1 MVWPEQI
8 EVNSPL
14 EEIPEQMLYETVYHF
29 NTFVR
34 LKDGTILAAGRR
46 LGDQEKTISLT
57 GDLIAESSHTYSDTF
72 VPVEIRK
79 YSAENI
85 KNLIRRIEIGTDREA
100 VEQYLTA
107 NGIQYFY
114 VTNYSEDT
122 REHTENPYEMLTED
136 QTYFFFFDSENKLTE
151 KGTNLHAL

>member
-57 GDLIAESSHTYSDTF
+57 GDLNAESSHTYSNTF
-72 VPVEIRK
+72 VPAEIRK

-114 VTNYSEDT
+114 ITNYSEDT
-122 REHTENPYEMLTED
+122 REHTENPYEMRKIGRASCRD
-136 QTYFFFFDSENKLTE
+136 RV
-151 KGTNLHAL
+151 